1 MDGCCEVQFAD
12 SAEADLDA
20 IIAWYDAQLAP
31 EVGPRLVAAIIERVE
46 QLERF
51 PESGVV
57 TPEFENPLLRELQMP
72 PFRIV
77 YRVESADLISIVRVW
92 RSERLM
98 DPGLAGSAE
107 PVLPADSHTR

>member
-1 MDGCCEVQFAD
+1 MGERCEVQFAD

-20 IIAWYDAQLAP
+20 IIAWYDAQEAP

-46 QLERF
+46 QLELF
-51 PESGVV
+51 PQSGVV
-57 TPEFENPLLRELQMP
+57 TPEFDNPLLRELQMP

-77 YRVESADLISIVRVW
+77 YRIESADLVSIVRVW

-98 DPGLAGSAE
+98 DPTIEGSA
-107 PVLPADSHTR
+107 